1 MKNKDFLSLH
11 DYTTRELNDLI
22 KLAQAVKKSPGSYR
36 DACRGKVAALI
47 FDKPSLRTKA
57 TFEVGIYQMGG
68 TSIYFG
74 PAEFM
79 LGKRESIP
87 DVAHNLERWSDVSV
101 IRTFAH
107 TNITTFAQNT
117 GKPVINALTDLL
129 HPCQALGDYM
139 TILEHKKTLKG
150 LKVAF
155 VGDGNNVAH
164 SLMYGA
170 AKFGVDITI
179 ATPRSYQPKIE
190 IVKNAY
196 QDAAVNGCNM
206 ELTDDP
212 VSAVNNADV
221 VYTDVWASMGQESE
235 LAKRRAVFQP
245 YQVNQRLM
253 AFTKKDALFMHC
265 LPAHRGE
272 EVTNE
277 VIDGKQSIVFDQAEN
292 RLHIQKAV
300 MLTLLSE
307 SAKGM
312 HAAPAVREK
321 HDKKKK

>member
-11 DYTTRELNDLI
+11 DYTTKELMDLI
-22 KLAQAVKKSPGSYR
+22 KLAQEIKKNPAVYR
-36 DACRGKVAALI
+36 DACKGKVMAMI

-57 TFEVGIYQMGG
+57 TFEVGIYQLGG
-68 TSIYFG
+68 TSLYFG
-74 PAEFM
+74 PSEFM

-87 DVAHNLERWSDVSV
+87 DVAHNLERWVDIVV

-107 TNITTFAQNT
+107 TNIVTFAQNCS
-117 GKPVINALTDLL
+117 KPVVNALTDLL
-129 HPCQALGDYM
+129 HPCQALGDYL
-139 TILEHKKTLKG
+139 TIYEHKKTLKG
-150 LKVAF
+150 LKLAF
-155 VGDGNNVAH
+155 VGDGNNMAH

-170 AKFGVDITI
+170 AKFGVDITV

-196 QDAAVNGCNM
+196 QDAVANGSNI

-235 LAKRRAVFQP
+235 LAKRKAIFQP
-245 YQVNQRLM
+245 YQVNARLM
-253 AFTKKDALFMHC
+253 AFTKKEALFMHC

-277 VIDGKQSIVFDQAEN
+277 VVDGKQSIVFDEAEN
-292 RLHIQKAV
+292 RLHIQKAIV
-300 MLTLLSE
+300 MTLLN
-307 SAKGM
+307 GGGR
-312 HAAPAVREK
+312 APAPEK
-321 HDKKKK
+321 KDEKKKK